1 MDGTRD
7 RSELSAAWRGAAG
20 VPAGD
25 AARET
30 WRRLFEDLRARG
42 AGARDVAVERL
53 FVADLAAIEPVR
65 AARAEAY
72 RAAGVACPPI
82 LSIVSQPPATPG
94 VPFEILAHALRP
106 DAQRGGSPRRID
118 GLPGGVEGIETRVG
132 DARRILLTGIT
143 GGEPADHLDF
153 EAQAARMF
161 ARASSC
167 LMREGIPFRQV
178 ARTWIFLADIARDYA
193 ALNRARRAFFEA
205 EDVRP
210 APASTGIGGRPAA
223 AGRLVALDLVA
234 FDGLPAG
241 AMRPL
246 SAPTMNEAPSY
257 GSDFSRGYEVR
268 LADRRLL
275 FVSGTASIDRRGE
288 VLHPGDI
295 GMQAD
300 RMLQNVDRLLHA
312 AGAGFGDLA
321 HAVTYVKRAQD
332 APAVSSACARAG
344 LPADLPHVICVAEV
358 CRDEWLCEMEAYA
371 ALPAVP
377 SGALRDGTGA

>member
-1 MDGTRD
+1 MDGGRD
-7 RSELSAAWRGAAG
+7 RSEISATGRGAGG

-25 AARET
+25 AAREA
-30 WRRLFEDLRARG
+30 WPRLFEELRARG
-42 AGARDVAVERL
+42 SDPREVAVERL
-53 FVADLAAIEPVR
+53 FVADVEGLEAVR

-72 RAAGVACPPI
+72 HAAGVARPPI
-82 LSIVSQPPATPG
+82 LSIVGQPPATPG
-94 VPFEILAHALRP
+94 IPFEILAHAIRP
-106 DAQRGGSPRRID
+106 DGQRGTAPRRIE
-118 GLPGGVEGIETRVG
+118 GLPAGAEGMETRAG
-132 DARRILLTGIT
+132 GARRILLTGLT
-143 GGEPADHLDF
+143 GGEPSDHLDF

-167 LMREGIPFRQV
+167 LMREGVPFRQV
-178 ARTWIFLADIARDYA
+178 ARTWLFLAEIGRDYA

-223 AGRLVALDLVA
+223 SGRLVALDLVA

-246 SAPTMNEAPSY
+246 SASTMNEAPSY

-295 GMQAD
+295 GMQAE

-312 AGAGFGDLA
+312 AGAGTGDLA

-332 APAVSSACARAG
+332 APAVAAACARAG
-344 LPADLPHVICVAEV
+344 LPGDLPHVVCVAEV

-371 ALPAVP
+371 AL
-377 SGALRDGTGA
+377 